1 VADDDINASVLAADL
16 ARLSRDMDDTS
27 ASARALDRG
36 VGTVGARFDALEA
49 SLARAARATDL
60 MAKSTAALAKA
71 ASVARTV
78 RVPAVVLSIAV
89 AVPRGVDAAIAAVS
103 GALTDLGTVVL
114 DLLARVP
121 LAVTAFDALA
131 DRITRLTTVANAA
144 PGGGGGGGGGGGF
157 TFDARQSGVD
167 IGEQVAGD
175 GIFAGLSAGFKAL
188 PALMGKLLNTTPA
201 LTFGLAALGAKA
213 RVAAAASAF
222 LAPVIAALSTAM
234 TALGAALAANPIGA
248 AVIVI
253 VALAA
258 AFYLAYTRIGWF
270 RNAVNAVFSW
280 IRTHWPLLVA
290 MLTGPLGIAV
300 LFIVRHFGQIVTA
313 VRSLP
318 ARIGAVAR
326 TLWSGFRSAAS
337 SAVHVV
343 ADRLRGLV
351 SFVGRLPGSI
361 GKLAGRIWKA
371 FSGAA
376 DGAVHWV
383 ADRLRQLVA
392 MIGRIPGQLVGLAK
406 KIPGAGLFGKG
417 INLLTGGGKDDKKPA
432 TPKPATAAAPRRS
445 LVPLG
450 AGPSAFDAALPTGT
464 NPKNDNAEIAKHMS
478 ALKDGLAVTRNI
490 NLHIDG
496 QKVASV
502 VMRDWED
509 RGAAL

>member
-1 VADDDINASVLAADL
+1 MADDDINASVLAADL

-27 ASARALDRG
+27 SSARTLDRRVGDVRDGFDLLETSLLAVQRVTDLFTKSIAALTAAFAPAAKPVTTASKAPAIAG
-36 VGTVGARFDALEA
+36 VSPEVSTALGGLGDSLAPLRGKDTPVVALVDALTGL
-49 SLARAARATDL
+49 STRATDAAGQVPGL
-60 MAKSTAALAKA
+60 TTAIGSLSDGWGLFNAAAESSTVKSIKSFEDNKKAIGSAIKSVGSITGVSTVLKALSRTTAGTAIGLGALATQEQALALKSRLLAGAQALVNA
-71 ASVARTV
+71 AFWSN
-78 RVPAVVLSIAV
+78 PIVLAV
-89 AVPRGVDAAIAAVS
+89 AA
-103 GALTDLGTVVL
+103 
-114 DLLARVP
+114 
-121 LAVTAFDALA
+121 
-131 DRITRLTTVANAA
+131 
-144 PGGGGGGGGGGGF
+144 
-157 TFDARQSGVD
+157 
-167 IGEQVAGD
+167 
-175 GIFAGLSAGFKAL
+175 
-188 PALMGKLLNTTPA
+188 
-201 LTFGLAALGAKA
+201 
-213 RVAAAASAF
+213 
-222 LAPVIAALSTAM
+222 
-234 TALGAALAANPIGA
+234 
-248 AVIVI
+248 I

-258 AFYLAYTRIGWF
+258 GFYLAYTRIGWF

-290 MLTGPLGIAV
+290 MLTGPMGIAV

-326 TLWSGFRSAAS
+326 TMWSGFRSAAS

-343 ADRLRGLV
+343 ADRLRDLV

-406 KIPGAGLFGKG
+406 HIPGAGLLGKG
-417 INLLTGGGKDDKKPA
+417 LNLITGGGKDDKKPS
-432 TPKPATAAAPRRS
+432 TPKPATAAAAAPRRG
-445 LVPLG
+445 LIPLG
-450 AGPSAFDAALPTGT
+450 AGPSRFDATLPFGT
-464 NPKNDNAEIAKHMS
+464 NPKNNNAEIAKHMS